1 MNLRNEN
8 KILVMASITL
18 TSYRYS
24 CAQVAVRALAP
35 RARTGV
41 ESVLIETLKVS
52 TDSELNDGVPAAP
65 ANKRD

>member
-1 MNLRNEN
+1 
-8 KILVMASITL
+8 
-18 TSYRYS
+18 
-24 CAQVAVRALAP
+24 
-35 RARTGV
+35 V

>member
-1 MNLRNEN
+1 
-8 KILVMASITL
+8 MASITL

-41 ESVLIETLKVS
+41 ESVPIETLKVS
-52 TDSELNDGVPAAP
+52 TDGELNDGVPAAP
-65 ANKRD
+65 ANRRD